1 MTIHYNP
8 LISTLTKALQTLY
21 SIPQTRLV
29 YQQTIDLQHITDY
42 SSYVTYFP
50 DHGTVH
56 ITFPP
61 QCDIIAKIKNNKG
74 EKMVYYEEK
83 EGFLE
88 EIRIKPDTVIVAK
101 PNTTIVVYHTKGN
114 NLLISFRMYLAKF
127 PSKL

>member
-1 MTIHYNP
+1 MTIHFDP
-8 LISTLTKALQTLY
+8 SITTLTKALQTLY

-29 YQQTIDLQHITDY
+29 YHQTVDLQHITDY
-42 SSYVTYFP
+42 SAYVAYFP
-50 DHGTVH
+50 DHGTLH

-74 EKMVYYEEK
+74 EKMVYYQEK
-83 EGFLE
+83 DGFQE
-88 EIRIKPDTVIVAK
+88 EIQIKPDTVIVAK

-114 NLLISFRMYLAKF
+114 NLLITFRMYLAKF